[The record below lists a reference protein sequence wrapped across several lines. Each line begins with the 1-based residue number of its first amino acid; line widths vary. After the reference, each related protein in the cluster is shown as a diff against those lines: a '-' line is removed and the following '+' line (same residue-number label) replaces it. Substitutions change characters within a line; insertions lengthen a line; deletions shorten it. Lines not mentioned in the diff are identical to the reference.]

1 MLETPERISTRFS
14 ILLFLGF
21 LLTPLAGFSAAV
33 LFGTVS
39 LGQLQQV
46 LAGGILPVFSVALV
60 FFSLFQLQRLIT
72 PLTSWALQ
80 HPDGGNA
87 PSQLHGQVHRFSRD
101 YWSLMALHVLISP
114 LLVFWTLDGGITAT
128 NGFAFSHFLLLQA
141 VSAALIGM
149 PAYLFGLNQLGK
161 LVGHLSL
168 DRIHVSL
175 KSKFLLLTGLV
186 PLLAYA
192 LLVDYHWLRTGA
204 LDSGYLSLW
213 ISLAIL
219 SAAISLLSVRSIQQA
234 LGPFRD
240 LFTRS
245 GASTH
250 EDLARLKPAST
261 DEIGYLTQ
269 TLGKVFQRLGDQET
283 HMRTIVDTAAEG
295 IIVVDEKGVI
305 DMATKEEVAEAR
317 YKMVQ
322 DYHGKKNLKALDLR
336 KAMIEKFGEDQC
348 DKKLCKEAIREL
360 IDSGKCTYSYV
371 GGSYIVLPPKD

>member
-46 LAGGILPVFSVALV
+46 LAGGVLPVFSVALV

-168 DRIHVSL
+168 
-175 KSKFLLLTGLV
+175 
-186 PLLAYA
+186 
-192 LLVDYHWLRTGA
+192 
-204 LDSGYLSLW
+204 
-213 ISLAIL
+213 
-219 SAAISLLSVRSIQQA
+219 
-234 LGPFRD
+234 
-240 LFTRS
+240 
-245 GASTH
+245 
-250 EDLARLKPAST
+250 
-261 DEIGYLTQ
+261 
-269 TLGKVFQRLGDQET
+269 
-283 HMRTIVDTAAEG
+283 
-295 IIVVDEKGVI
+295 
-305 DMATKEEVAEAR
+305 
-317 YKMVQ
+317 
-322 DYHGKKNLKALDLR
+322 
-336 KAMIEKFGEDQC
+336 
-348 DKKLCKEAIREL
+348 
-360 IDSGKCTYSYV
+360 
-371 GGSYIVLPPKD
+371 